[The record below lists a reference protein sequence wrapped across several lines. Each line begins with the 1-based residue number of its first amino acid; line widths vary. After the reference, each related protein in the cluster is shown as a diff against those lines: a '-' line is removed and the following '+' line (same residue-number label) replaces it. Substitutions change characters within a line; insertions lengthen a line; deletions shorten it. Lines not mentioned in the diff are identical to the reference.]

1 MTCKKRFL
9 CVFLS
14 GCLMLFSAMGVFAA
28 EPEPQEAALAAP
40 ELFVLSYA
48 PHDPAQNEEG
58 GKDITVSYLLAE
70 ETLSQLSEQKE
81 LRVQL
86 DFAANEN
93 SFHTDEAGYLSFDEE
108 IQPLTQ
114 FSFGDIQTETTRS
127 QLGEAYFSYKTQ
139 RSGSSRVTV
148 WYLNEDVTLYA
159 RMRIVVGEQTG
170 EWSQA
175 VCFGAQTTDLPAYPS
190 SFSAPS
196 ISDAELSIED
206 QSISFFLSVP
216 PEIRTYTALL
226 SIREDGE
233 AGAILPHFEY
243 SVNSAEFAE
252 AELPENAGL
261 LVSEKITVP
270 LPQGTLQDYSFAQL
284 RMYYTVTLP
293 DGTSQPTDP
302 SQTIFAKAQAHE
314 DVTTAP
320 QEQVESATEQE
331 NATVASKY
339 GTCPIC
345 GHCSQP
351 LGICIFIWLGAV
363 LVIAVIA
370 MIAILIRF
378 LAQKKSCPRCGKGCR
393 KNARVCEKCGF
404 RFTANLP
411 LIEEEDRKR
420 GKRKKGEE
428 KDPLDDVT
436 EENTLQGA
444 GGVAIPYSADA
455 DAPQKEKSAADTEAE
470 KKQTGGEEAK

>member
-1 MTCKKRFL
+1 MTRKKRFL
-9 CVFLS
+9 CGFLS
-14 GCLMLFSAMGVFAA
+14 GCLMLFSAVGVFAA

-58 GKDITVSYLLAE
+58 GKDITVSYLLSE
-70 ETLSQLSEQKE
+70 ETLLQLSEQKE

-93 SFHTDEAGYLSFDEE
+93 SFHTDEASYLTFDDG

-159 RMRIVVGEQTG
+159 RMRIVVAEQTG

-175 VCFGAQTTDLPAYPS
+175 VCFGAQTTELPAFPS

-196 ISDAELSIED
+196 ISDAKLSIED

-216 PEIRTYTALL
+216 PQIRTYAALL
-226 SIREDGE
+226 LIREDGE
-233 AGAILPHFEY
+233 AGAIAPHFEY

-252 AELPENAGL
+252 AELPENTGL
-261 LVSEKITVP
+261 LVSEKVTVP

-284 RMYYTVTLP
+284 RNNYTVTLP
-293 DGTSQPTDP
+293 DGTSQPTAP
-302 SQTIFAKAQAHE
+302 SQTILANSQAHE

-320 QEQVESATEQE
+320 QEQVESATEAE
-331 NATVASKY
+331 VTVASKY
-339 GTCPIC
+339 GACPIC

-411 LIEEEDRKR
+411 LIEEGDRKR

-428 KDPLDDVT
+428 KDPLDDMT
-436 EENTLQGA
+436 EENTLQGV
-444 GGVAIPYSADA
+444 GGVSIPYSADT
-455 DAPQKEKSAADTEAE
+455 DAPQKEKSAADTETE
-470 KKQTGGEEAK
+470 KEQTGGGDTK